1 MLSMTH
7 LFRKKNSE
15 RIKGGLQRNS
25 RGIRRSVGF
34 RSIDD
39 FPCELNT
46 IACAYIA
53 QRLCIPIS
61 FPSKSSPRM
70 AASGDYTLCQPFHGT
85 VQQCMY
91 KMLSLRV
98 LPGRGRMGS
107 CCGLLLQPC
116 LSTWI
121 FILHLCKQPCIHE
134 EGLGFLSL

>member
-1 MLSMTH
+1 MTH

-46 IACAYIA
+46 IACAYVA

-70 AASGDYTLCQPFHGT
+70 AASGDYSFCQPFHSR

-91 KMLSLRV
+91 
-98 LPGRGRMGS
+98 
-107 CCGLLLQPC
+107 
-116 LSTWI
+116 
-121 FILHLCKQPCIHE
+121 
-134 EGLGFLSL
+134 